1 MTIEIKFSS
10 AQKVKMSYMIFA
22 RDFIEE
28 SGLTQKQVA
37 DLVGCGQPR
46 ISDLINGK
54 IDLFSIEWLL
64 DLIDTLKALK
74 EEKK

>member
-37 DLVGCGQPR
+37 NLVGCDQPR

-64 DLIDTLKALK
+64 DLIDALKANK
-74 EEKK
+74 ETA